1 MSVMIGIDP
10 HKGSHAAVAV
20 DEGEE
25 ALAEVQVRATRRQ
38 TTELLGWAQRF
49 PQRSWAIESAN
60 GHGYLLA
67 QQLIAAGEH
76 VVDVPATQAARVR
89 VLGSTRSQKND
100 ANDARSVAIVALR
113 QPGLRVVTV
122 EDHVAVLRM
131 LGRRHKQ
138 LAGLKTQAASR
149 LHAVLAALI
158 PGGLGKE
165 MVPKQAS
172 RLLQRIRPATMVEE
186 ERKRIAHQHLAE
198 VRRLEKELKA
208 SKAQLKA
215 AVEAADTSLTDIY
228 GVGPV
233 VAGLLIGYTGD
244 VSRFPTRHHYAAYN
258 GTAPIDAS
266 SGSRKRHRLNPRGNR
281 MLNHALHLIA
291 ITQLR
296 YPDTE
301 GRRFYE
307 RKLAEGKTSKEAIRS
322 LKRRLS
328 DVVYRHLIADQQTS

>member
-10 HKGSHAAVAV
+10 AKGSHAAAAV
-20 DEGEE
+20 DAREE
-25 ALAEVQVRATRRQ
+25 ALAELEVQATRRQ
-38 TTELLGWAQRF
+38 SRELLAWAERF
-49 PQRSWAIESAN
+49 PVRRWAIESAN

-67 QQLIAAGEH
+67 QQLIAAGEY
-76 VVDVPATQAARVR
+76 VVDVPSTLAARVR
-89 VLGSTRSQKND
+89 VLDSTRSQKND

-113 QPGLRVVTV
+113 HPDLRVVTA

-131 LGRRHKQ
+131 LAKRHKQ
-138 LAGLKTQAASR
+138 LASLKTQAAAR
-149 LHAVLAALI
+149 LHAVLAALV

-165 MVPKQAS
+165 MVVRQAS
-172 RLLQRIRPATMVEE
+172 ELLRRVRPASMVET
-186 ERKRIAHQHLAE
+186 ERKRLAHQHLAK

-208 SKAQLKA
+208 SKARLRE
-215 AVEAADTSLTDIY
+215 AVEASGTTLTEIY
-228 GVGPV
+228 GVGQV

-258 GTAPIDAS
+258 ATAPIDAS
-266 SGSRKRHRLNPRGNR
+266 SGAKKRHRLNPRGNR

-301 GRRFYE
+301 GRIFYE
-307 RKLAEGKTSKEAIRS
+307 RKLTEGKSKKEAIRA

-328 DVVYRHLIADQQTS
+328 DVVYRHLIADQQPR